1 MTAEKRYIVLAVLAL
16 AVIGGLGFFVSNPVL
31 YSLEQ
36 SVFSSR
42 FHDNIEALTQQT
54 WNSTTDVLP
63 LEQDLIGYSGPVVLN
78 IRIHDIDDARRD
90 LELFSQS
97 NLRLDGLI
105 VTLDMNQSEIQ
116 ELSQSSAQQR
126 ELLQSLLNSSISL
139 NALQD
144 LEIQYRDQNNQ
155 GGLVAVQ
162 LQGDALRKKI
172 ASLYTQ
178 YQAETKIITEISEK
192 QGLDVSSQEESLKE
206 FDAYVKDINA
216 SQAEP
221 AQRQVTVPI
230 YTSAQLSFM
239 SYPGT
244 GMYGDSIACSGYF
257 FTMFGYLSYGTPGEQ
272 VTVYLDNTPVS
283 SVTTDAIGSFD
294 LQVPIDRIPAGTH
307 SLHAESGL
315 TRSDSRSLTVA
326 PVGSV
331 TNLTVSNATPG
342 GDVSCTGSVIANKPV
357 SFAPVELI
365 WDGSHMTG
373 TTTDANGG
381 FSTTLRLPN
390 GPHTVVARFSGEGYP
405 IHPSESMPQV
415 VDVSIQY
422 LPILPTLP
430 LLLIVTILLVAGI
443 VTLSA
448 GGAWYYLR
456 RMSGRRGPGS
466 PAAPS
471 PGMTE
476 PAGSPEAA
484 LTDSVSFLGERP
496 GGPAGAG
503 TVPESLFARYAHILQ
518 DGDLSAAARVV
529 YLGLSERIAQ
539 DLHIQRHTSLTPREL
554 SQACTKKPYCGPFS
568 SFVHVYERVRYGGC
582 RSATVQTEFEAGMKD
597 TATLLEGE
605 DH

>member
-1 MTAEKRYIVLAVLAL
+1 MTADKRYIVLAVLAL
-16 AVIGGLGFFVSNPVL
+16 AVIGALGFFVSTPVL

-36 SVFSSR
+36 GAFSSR
-42 FHDNIEALTQQT
+42 FHDNIEALAQQT

-90 LELFSQS
+90 LDLFSQS
-97 NLRLDGLI
+97 NLRLNGLI
-105 VTLDMNQSEIQ
+105 ITLDMNQSEIQ
-116 ELSQSSAQQR
+116 ELSQSSAEQR
-126 ELLQSLLNSSISL
+126 ELLQSLLNSSVSL

-172 ASLYTQ
+172 AGLYTQ
-178 YQAETKIITEISEK
+178 YQAATKIVTEISEK
-192 QGLDVSSQEESLKE
+192 QGLDVSSQQESLKE

-216 SQAEP
+216 VPKE
-221 AQRQVTVPI
+221 QVAVPI
-230 YTSAQLSFM
+230 YTSAQLSFL

-244 GMYGDSIACSGYF
+244 GVYGDTVACSGYF
-257 FTMFGYLSYGTPGEQ
+257 FTMFGYLSHGTPGEQ

-315 TRSDSRSLTVA
+315 TRSDSRSLIVV
-326 PVGSV
+326 PVDSV
-331 TNLTVSNATPG
+331 TNLTVSNATSG
-342 GDVSCTGSVIANKPV
+342 GDVSCTGSVIANIPV
-357 SFAPVELI
+357 SFAPVELV
-365 WDGSHMTG
+365 WDGSHMTS
-373 TTTDANGG
+373 TTTDADGG
-381 FSTTLRLPN
+381 FNTTLRLPD
-390 GPHTVVARFSGEGYP
+390 GRHTVVARFTGEGYP

-422 LPILPTLP
+422 LPTLP
-430 LLLIVTILLVAGI
+430 LLLIVMILLVAGI
-443 VTLSA
+443 GTLSA

-456 RMSGRRGPGS
+456 RMPGRRGPGS

-471 PGMTE
+471 PGMMETAGSFRAALAATVSPLEGMPGE
-476 PAGSPEAA
+476 PAG
-484 LTDSVSFLGERP
+484 DD
-496 GGPAGAG
+496 
-503 TVPESLFARYAHILQ
+503 TVPESLFTRYAHILQ

-539 DLHIQRHTSLTPREL
+539 DLHIQRHTALTPREL

-568 SFVHVYERVRYGGC
+568 SFVHVYERVRYGGY
-582 RSATVQTEFEAGMKD
+582 RSAAVQTEFEAGMKD
-597 TATLLEGE
+597 TATRLEGE